1 MSVDQYRRQV
11 AQREK
16 NIAGLHT
23 QRSSAFEKVSK
34 ARKKALD
41 ASVAA
46 GRASSASIASMKLK
60 EAQRYSDEEAR
71 AMKEVSNIE
80 QKIATESTRL
90 NQENQRL
97 QQALHSERL
106 KQEKEQAQAQKKR
119 LAEQKKM
126 QDAQERSRREHERT
140 MSNLNAG
147 LARHELLHAETASKL
162 ERLAA
167 LPQKIVVAFFASDP
181 GGDPATR
188 LALDEEARS
197 IGEKIRSSQH
207 RDSVELQTRWA
218 VRPLDILQ
226 AVNELGPTIVHFS
239 GHGSDRDELVL
250 QDDKGQ
256 PKFVSKEAIVQT
268 IAISFESVRL
278 VVFNT
283 CFSFSQA
290 QEAVKHIDAAIG
302 MSTTIGDEAARV
314 FSSQLYSAIGF
325 GRSIRA
331 AFNQAK
337 AALMMEAPDE
347 AGTPNLYTK
356 EGLLDDDLI
365 LVTPAAATAHL

>member
-16 NIAGLHT
+16 NIAGL
-23 QRSSAFEKVSK
+23 QKQKSNAFEKAVK

-41 ASVAA
+41 ASIAA
-46 GRASSASIASMKLK
+46 GRASSLSMRSMKLK
-60 EAQRYSDEEAR
+60 EVQRYSSEEAR
-71 AMKEVSNIE
+71 AMKDVSDIE
-80 QKIATESTRL
+80 QKIAAESTRL
-90 NQENQRL
+90 IQENQRL
-97 QQALHSERL
+97 QQALGAEHR
-106 KQEKEQAQAQKKR
+106 KQEQGQKKHF
-119 LAEQKKM
+119 AEQKKL
-126 QDAQERSRREHERT
+126 QEAQERSQREHERT
-140 MSNLNAG
+140 MRSLHAG
-147 LARHELLHAETASKL
+147 LSWHEQLHAETASKL
-162 ERLAA
+162 EKLVA

-181 GGDPATR
+181 GCSSATR

-197 IGEKIRSSQH
+197 IGEKIRLSQH

-226 AVNELGPTIVHFS
+226 AVNELEPTVVHFS
-239 GHGSDRDELVL
+239 GHGSDDDQLVL

-268 IAISFESVRL
+268 IAVSSDSVKL

-283 CFSFSQA
+283 CFSFNQA
-290 QEAVKHIDAAIG
+290 QEAVKHVDAAIG
-302 MSTTIGDEAARV
+302 MSTTIGDESARV

-337 AALMMEAPDE
+337 AALMMESPGE
-347 AGTPNLYTK
+347 AGTPNLYIK
-356 EGLLDDDLI
+356 EGVHDDELI
-365 LVTPAAATAHL
+365 LVRPTDQA